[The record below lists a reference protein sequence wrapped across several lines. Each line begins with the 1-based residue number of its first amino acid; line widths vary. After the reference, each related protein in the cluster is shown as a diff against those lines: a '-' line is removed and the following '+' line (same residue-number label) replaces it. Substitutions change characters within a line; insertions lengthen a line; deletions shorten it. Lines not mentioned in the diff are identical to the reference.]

1 MKEQATL
8 LKETNEYINEFTGN
22 VSSLEEAKADGKSRK
37 QQIEN
42 MKKAFAENNFKDAT
56 TGKITNT
63 SNK

>member
-22 VSSLEEAKADGKSRK
+22 VSSLEEAKADGKSCK

-42 MKKAFAENNFKDAT
+42 MKKAFAENSFKDAT

>member
-1 MKEQATL
+1 LEGKPS
-8 LKETNEYINEFTGN
+8 
-22 VSSLEEAKADGKSRK
+22 VSTKKLIEIAKKTVSISKSCK

-42 MKKAFAENNFKDAT
+42 MKKAFAENSFKDAT